1 MKTVAP
7 IRKELG
13 VKTFFNMLGPMVN
26 PAQPKNQI
34 VGVFSLELAR
44 LYAYLYQNTD
54 KNYTILH
61 AVNGFDEVSL
71 TCDVKTFSKKGEAL
85 LKVIDLGFEQITE
98 DKIKGGD
105 TVESSAE
112 IFMNVLNGKG
122 TDEQNSVVLCN
133 SALAIQTIDDTKS
146 FRDCFYEAESS
157 LMGLQALD
165 RFKKLTGR

>member
-1 MKTVAP
+1 M
-7 IRKELG
+7 
-13 VKTFFNMLGPMVN
+13 
-26 PAQPKNQI
+26 
-34 VGVFSLELAR
+34 
-44 LYAYLYQNTD
+44 
-54 KNYTILH
+54 
-61 AVNGFDEVSL
+61 
-71 TCDVKTFSKKGEAL
+71 KTFSKKGEAL
-85 LKVIDLGFEQITE
+85 LKVADLGFVQISE

-133 SALAIQTIDDTKS
+133 AALAIQTIDNSKS
-146 FRDCFYEAESS
+146 FGDCFYEAESS